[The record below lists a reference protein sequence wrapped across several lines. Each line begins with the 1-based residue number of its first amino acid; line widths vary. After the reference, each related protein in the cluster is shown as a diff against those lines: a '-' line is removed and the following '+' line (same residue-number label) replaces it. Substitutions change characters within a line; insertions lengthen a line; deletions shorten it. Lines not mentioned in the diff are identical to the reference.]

1 MEVTKE
7 LIENI
12 AKVARLNLSEEEKKN
27 LELDLKEV
35 LEAFE
40 KIQEVDTE
48 NVEMSIQPVKIKN
61 SLRNDEEKECLTQ
74 EEALS
79 QTKNKQDGYFKGP
92 RSV

>member
-27 LELDLKEV
+27 LELDMKEV

-61 SLRNDEEKECLTQ
+61 SLRNDHPHECLTQ